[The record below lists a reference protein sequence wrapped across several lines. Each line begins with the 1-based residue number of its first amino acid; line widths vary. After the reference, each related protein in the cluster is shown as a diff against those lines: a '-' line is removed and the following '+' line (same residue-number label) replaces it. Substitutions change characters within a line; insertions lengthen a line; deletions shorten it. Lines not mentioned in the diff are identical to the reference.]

1 MSGHVD
7 VHHHFLP
14 EHYRDALKDAGLSPP
29 DNMGEAPDW
38 SERLALDTCDRLGIG
53 TAFLSISSP
62 GVHFGDDAAARRL
75 ARRTNEDAA
84 RLAAAHPGRFGWF
97 AITPLPDIGGA
108 LDEIRHALD
117 TLGADGIVFETNFQG
132 MYLGDE
138 ELAPVYRELD
148 RRRAVIFLH
157 PTRPHCRCAMHT
169 PAGTRERDLSFGYPV
184 PLIEFLFETTRVVT
198 HLLLSGTLARH
209 PNIRVIV
216 PHAGAALPVLAG
228 RIQAQMGVG
237 RPIDPD
243 APDDIRAALR
253 KLHYDLAGVPLPE
266 QLEALLHFAD
276 RGRLHYGSDW
286 PFTKAD
292 ACEHLLRDL
301 DATPLLGALD
311 RRAAMRGNAE
321 RLFPQRLARGT
332 PPT

>member
-1 MSGHVD
+1 MTGRVD

-14 EHYRDALKDAGLSPP
+14 EYYRDALRDAGLSPP
-29 DNMGEAPDW
+29 DNMGETPDW
-38 SERLALDTCDRLGIG
+38 SVGAALETCDRLGIG

-84 RLAAAHPGRFGWF
+84 RLAAAYPGRFGWF

-108 LDEIRHALD
+108 LDEIRHAFD

-132 MYLGDE
+132 TYLGDR
-138 ELAPVYRELD
+138 ELEPIYEELD
-148 RRRAVIFLH
+148 RRAAVVFLH
-157 PTRPHCRCAMHT
+157 PTRPHCRCAAHA
-169 PAGTRERDLSFGYPV
+169 PVGARGRDLSFGYPV
-184 PLIEFLFETTRVVT
+184 PLIEFLFETTRTVT

-209 PNIRVIV
+209 PNIRLIV

-228 RIQAQMGVG
+228 RIQGQMHAG
-237 RPIDPD
+237 RPLDPQ
-243 APDDIRAALR
+243 APADIRAALR

-266 QLEALLHFAD
+266 QLEALLHVAD
-276 RGRLHYGSDW
+276 RSRLHYGSDW
-286 PFTKAD
+286 PFTNAD
-292 ACEHLLRDL
+292 ACEGLLRDL
-301 DATPLLGALD
+301 EATPLLGELD

-321 RLFPQRLARGT
+321 LLFPDRLARGT